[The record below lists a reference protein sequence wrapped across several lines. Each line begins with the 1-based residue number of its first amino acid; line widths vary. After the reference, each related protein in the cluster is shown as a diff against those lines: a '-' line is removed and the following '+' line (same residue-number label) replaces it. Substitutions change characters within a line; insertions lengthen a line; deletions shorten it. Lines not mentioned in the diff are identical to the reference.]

1 MVNADAVRMDPQ
13 ERDEFL
19 GTSGTGVIS
28 LSVPNEEPPHSIPV
42 SYGYDPVDGTFYFRL
57 AIGPESEKGDLEG
70 RAVAFVTHRQIN
82 DQWKSVVAAGHLT
95 STTDDESEIEALA
108 GLDRV
113 TIPLID
119 IFGKPTRNVTF
130 EFYRLS
136 PNRFSGRVEQ
146 PSTID

>member
-1 MVNADAVRMDPQ
+1 MVNADAVRMDPE

-28 LSVPNEEPPHSIPV
+28 LSVSDDEPPHSIPI
-42 SYGYDPVDGTFYFRL
+42 SYGYDPVDGVFYFRL
-57 AIGPESEKGDLEG
+57 AVGPESEKGELEG
-70 RAVAFVTHRQIN
+70 RAVTFVTYRQVN
-82 DQWKSVVAAGHLT
+82 DQWKSVVATGRLN

-119 IFGKPTRNVTF
+119 IFGEPTRNVTF
-130 EFYRLS
+130 EFYRLP
-136 PNRFSGRVEQ
+136 PNRITGRVEQ
-146 PSTID
+146 SSAIE